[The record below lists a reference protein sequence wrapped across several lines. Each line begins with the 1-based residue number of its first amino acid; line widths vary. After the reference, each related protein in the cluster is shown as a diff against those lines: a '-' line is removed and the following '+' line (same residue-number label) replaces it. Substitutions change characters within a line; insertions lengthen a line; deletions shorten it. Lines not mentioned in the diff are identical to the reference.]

1 MIAHDLNL
9 GTRGSAG
16 LAATAEVMQLNA
28 TLTHLAA
35 QRGALVAAAAAP
47 QFTALVD
54 QLQARGTMV
63 CCPRPPPN
71 CRQGTLHVAST

>member
-1 MIAHDLNL
+1 MVVTNYLAKTAEPLWSL
-9 GTRGSAG
+9 APAG

-35 QRGALVAAAAAP
+35 QRGALVAAAASP

-54 QLQARGTMV
+54 QLQVLSALAQ
-63 CCPRPPPN
+63 CS
-71 CRQGTLHVAST
+71 LHSSAEHLT